1 MASWVRALLDQSPGM
16 LLAGHCLR
24 DVTQWQ
30 AVFARFWD
38 LYRCVNPNHCIYVDG
53 LDTRNCIPYFMHG
66 DEGRG
71 YCRRPF
77 MVESFQPVISRKG
90 LEYTNES
97 GKLDLDCATFF
108 IDFLGM
114 ADVKTY
120 SYHLSK

>member
-24 DVTQWQ
+24 DVTKWQ
-30 AVFARFWD
+30 AVFSRFWD
-38 LYRCVNPNHCIYVDG
+38 LYRHVNPNHCIYADG
-53 LDTRNCIPYFMHG
+53 LDARNCIPYFMHG

-77 MVESFQPVISRKG
+77 MVESFQPVISQKG

-97 GKLDLDCATFF
+97 GKLDLHCATFF
-108 IDFLGM
+108 IDFFG
-114 ADVKTY
+114 VIRN
-120 SYHLSK
+120 